1 MKNTPIQK
9 SAQKSS
15 HKMVIGVGIAA
26 LAAAAAGAYY
36 LYGSDKSAKNRKQ
49 IKSWMLKMKAEVMD
63 KIENVKDL
71 SKDTYDKTIDE
82 VSKKYSQIKNVD
94 KKELVQLAKR
104 MKSHWKEIEADVQG
118 TVGKEVKRVTK

>member
-1 MKNTPIQK
+1 MKNTPTRK

-15 HKMVIGVGIAA
+15 HKIAIGVGIAA
-26 LAAAAAGAYY
+26 LAAAAAGVYY

-71 SKDTYDKTIDE
+71 SKEAYDKTIDE
-82 VSKKYSQIKNVD
+82 VSKKYSQIKNVE
-94 KKELVQLAKR
+94 KN
-104 MKSHWKEIEADVQG
+104 IE
-118 TVGKEVKRVTK
+118 

>member
-1 MKNTPIQK
+1 MKNVIK
-9 SAQKSS
+9 SKSS
-15 HKMVIGVGIAA
+15 HKMAIGVGIAA

-71 SKDTYDKTIDE
+71 SKEAYDKTIDE
-82 VSKKYSQIKNVD
+82 VSKKYSQIKNID
-94 KKELVQLAKR
+94 QEELIQLAKR
-104 MKSHWKEIEADVQG
+104 MKSHWKEIEADVKG
-118 TVGKEVKRVTK
+118 TVSKEIKKVTK

>member
-1 MKNTPIQK
+1 MKNTNTT
-9 SAQKSS
+9 KSS
-15 HKMVIGVGIAA
+15 HKMAIGVGIAA

-63 KIENVKDL
+63 RVEGIKDL
-71 SKDTYDKTIDE
+71 SKETYDKTIDE

-94 KKELVQLAKR
+94 QKELMQLAKR
-104 MKSHWKEIEADVQG
+104 MKSHWKEIEADVKG
-118 TVGKEVKRVTK
+118 TVGKEIKRVTK